1 MRRQITKTGL
11 VPITPKTF
19 EVEDSAQDLASN
31 VASVDLGGGDDV
43 VSPTIV
49 SGMVNYVG
57 TRHEHNEDFGVAI
70 PDLFL
75 CTTNMPKLD
84 PKQYAGAANR
94 TISVYGVYDGHGGG
108 TASKFAHQQ
117 LHGMFGEEQ
126 WRANTAANV
135 PRALLRSF
143 DRCEMEFCRGA
154 RRKNDTAGSCATLVV
169 VRGDKIYCG
178 DAGDSK
184 AMVFEYDPTK
194 SVTVKA
200 AAPVDLNPRHG
211 TELKSERERILKA
224 GGRISASGAVYG
236 VLYPS
241 RGFGDLDVKSQGKD
255 VVIATP
261 EGAGIT
267 EGSLQPQEAYTIKK
281 GKTTYM
287 VVASDGL
294 WDFMTDEE
302 CIGIVLRGAKAGTA
316 EEALSQKLNDVA
328 RKNGSDD
335 DITIIVVKITWP

>member
-1 MRRQITKTGL
+1 M
-11 VPITPKTF
+11 
-19 EVEDSAQDLASN
+19 S
-31 VASVDLGGGDDV
+31 
-43 VSPTIV
+43 
-49 SGMVNYVG
+49 
-57 TRHEHNEDFGVAI
+57 
-70 PDLFL
+70 
-75 CTTNMPKLD
+75 
-84 PKQYAGAANR
+84 
-94 TISVYGVYDGHGGG
+94 
-108 TASKFAHQQ
+108 
-117 LHGMFGEEQ
+117 
-126 WRANTAANV
+126 
-135 PRALLRSF
+135 
-143 DRCEMEFCRGA
+143 
-154 RRKNDTAGSCATLVV
+154 GSCATLVV

-302 CIGIVLRGAKAGTA
+302 VSECWCWLGREDLTVSLPCPCFDLRSLAYVLTRGSMFRPCLFESASGSCCGGPR
-316 EEALSQKLNDVA
+316 LA
-328 RKNGSDD
+328 RPRRRCPRS
-335 DITIIVVKITWP
+335 